1 MASSNVLNDDFTISV
16 KAACTRARQDTL
28 KADVSV
34 FYRDEKENT
43 DIMEQPDGRKFEIR
57 FLTGA
62 PRDRNYQV
70 LRELG
75 KTAA

>member
-1 MASSNVLNDDFTISV
+1 MESGHVFKDDFTVAV
-16 KAACTRARQDTL
+16 KAACSRAREDAL
-28 KADVSV
+28 KVGVPV
-34 FYRDEKENT
+34 FYRDEKENA
-43 DIMEQPDGRKFEIR
+43 DIMEQPDGRRFEIR
-57 FLTGA
+57 FVAGM

>member
-1 MASSNVLNDDFTISV
+1 MASSNVLNDDFTIAV

-43 DIMEQPDGRKFEIR
+43 DVMEQPDGRKFEIR